1 MIEAVISG
9 LIVLCLIALAFYL
22 IEWVLAAIGLALPA
36 PVVTIL
42 KVILIL
48 VAILVLWNMFA
59 PMIGGYS
66 FRRL

>member
-9 LIVLCLIALAFYL
+9 MIVLCLIALAFYL
-22 IEWVLAAIGLALPA
+22 IEWVLSAIGLGLPA

-48 VAILVLWNMFA
+48 VAIAVLWNMFS
-59 PMIGGYS
+59 PMIGGYG